1 MPPGKMIRLFSQRTG
16 TKAPIPLPSPTG
28 GPYYPPG
35 RQAAPAANPAPRWL
49 MKPSSTTRRGRRP
62 RRPVPRP
69 SSFVGHDDPACR
81 SLVPPRRAITTQ
93 SQRQNYQAFLNLV
106 SQKAGTPE
114 RPQPPRPHPFVPRP
128 NVPRKPVLSS
138 PPERIPKERPA
149 GLSFGRFKVG
159 LGGKSKSPRESF
171 LGSAR
176 GYSFDLKRISSRKP
190 PTFVGGSG
198 GVRSPRP
205 TARPHRGQFTPA
217 PAGSSQRRC
226 PPHRTAWPRWS
237 APAGRPAP
245 SQGARRRYGSR
256 PGSSRRRTSCP

>member
-1 MPPGKMIRLFSQRTG
+1 MIRLFSQRTG

-128 NVPRKPVLSS
+128 NVPRNPRPPVHPPRGFQRRGLQAS
-138 PPERIPKERPA
+138 PLVVSR
-149 GLSFGRFKVG
+149 GLS
-159 LGGKSKSPRESF
+159 GGKYR
-171 LGSAR
+171 A
-176 GYSFDLKRISSRKP
+176 
-190 PTFVGGSG
+190 
-198 GVRSPRP
+198 P
-205 TARPHRGQFTPA
+205 TAKFCGGKRR
-217 PAGSSQRRC
+217 SSGLSEPVPSGQRRGI
-226 PPHRTAWPRWS
+226 WS
-237 APAGRPAP
+237 L
-245 SQGARRRYGSR
+245 
-256 PGSSRRRTSCP
+256 